1 MICLN
6 TITDTFAGQLGLLK
20 IVEKQQTLLA
30 VNQEIKQLQEELRKT
45 KIALLMLVTVCIICV
60 IIYFAIVTL

>member
-6 TITDTFAGQLGLLK
+6 TLTDTFAGQLGLLR
-20 IVEKQQTLLA
+20 IVEKQTLLA

>member
-6 TITDTFAGQLGLLK
+6 TLTDTFAGQLGLLK
-20 IVEKQQTLLA
+20 IVEKQTLLA
-30 VNQEIKQLQEELRKT
+30 VNQEIKQLQEELRKK

>member
-6 TITDTFAGQLGLLK
+6 TLTDTFAGQLGLLK
-20 IVEKQQTLLA
+20 IVEKQTLLA

-60 IIYFAIVTL
+60 IIYFAIFTL

>member
-6 TITDTFAGQLGLLK
+6 TLTDTFAGQLGLLK
-20 IVEKQQTLLA
+20 IVEKQTLLA